1 MPTPTTA
8 VFKTVVNANYVY
20 EGDSQELAIRAW
32 DAESVSRADLHGG
45 VMVQEFDANEIMVR
59 DGWILHV
66 SEDGHIYLNP
76 RV

>member
-1 MPTPTTA
+1 MQTKS
-8 VFKTVVNANYVY
+8 VFKTVVNAVYVY

-32 DAESVSRADLHGG
+32 DQESVHRADLHGG
-45 VMVQEFDANEIMVR
+45 VMVQEFSGETMVR

-66 SEDGHIYLNP
+66 NEDGHVYLNP